1 MIKKILCAFAL
12 VACLG
17 LSACD
22 GDGDGAGDLQNQFDG
37 DGDGAG
43 DLQNQFGGRF
53 AEIFNQPATADPVDV
68 QPGDAGVLDFTAD
81 PILF

>member
-1 MIKKILCAFAL
+1 MIKKILFAFAL

-17 LSACD
+17 LSAC
-22 GDGDGAGDLQNQFDG
+22 DG

-68 QPGDAGVLDFTAD
+68 QSGDAGVLDFTAD